1 MDPSQESVYK
11 NAGTML
17 VINPTGK
24 ILQLFVPIKAVF
36 KHAVKGIPVGT
47 TVFIE
52 GIMLHQEY
60 KMCYRITGKWYVYFC
75 FMIVR
80 QR

>member
-1 MDPSQESVYK
+1 MDPPQESVYK

-24 ILQLFVPIKAVF
+24 IVQLFVPIKAVC
-36 KHAVKGIPVGT
+36 KHGVKGIPIGT

-52 GIMLHQEY
+52 AIVLHHEH
-60 KMCYRITGKWYVYFC
+60 KMCYRITGNWYVYWC
-75 FMIVR
+75 FTIVR
-80 QR
+80 Q